1 MATQADVAQVLQGT
15 GVQVFGLRVEDA
27 GGTTAVYGT
36 VASEQ
41 ERQRAVRA
49 IESATGAKIVDHLE
63 VQVPIPG
70 AAPATQPQ
78 QQQGQVYTVKSGD
91 TLRKIAQR
99 FYGDE
104 MKWHAIRDANRDK
117 LPNPDRI
124 QVGLQLVIP
133 EQP

>member
-1 MATQADVAQVLQGT
+1 MATQADVAQVLQAT

-36 VASEQ
+36 VANEQ

-49 IESATGAKIVDHLE
+49 IESATGARIADHLE

-78 QQQGQVYTVKSGD
+78 QGGQVYTVKSGD

-133 EQP
+133 EQQS